1 MGEWSFGQL
10 MGQNSK
16 VVHWPA
22 RLSET
27 VELQLIIQVVI
38 RETTMLS
45 TCSSDS
51 TPFFRCFDL
60 YPGSYAF
67 SLTVDMNSTIGSEQF
82 YMISQRIIWPKLIM
96 AQNQRTCVRA
106 I

>member
-22 RLSET
+22 RLSDT

-38 RETTMLS
+38 RETTVLS

-51 TPFFRCFDL
+51 TPPRHMMLERDAHSNWAKTVTL
-60 YPGSYAF
+60 ENK
-67 SLTVDMNSTIGSEQF
+67 TVDTGWILTAFGGS
-82 YMISQRIIWPKLIM
+82 M
-96 AQNQRTCVRA
+96 ARKEAERNTRYG
-106 I
+106 

>member
-22 RLSET
+22 RLSDT

-38 RETTMLS
+38 RETTVLS

-51 TPFFRCFDL
+51 TTPRHMMLERDAHSNWAKTVT
-60 YPGSYAF
+60 PENK
-67 SLTVDMNSTIGSEQF
+67 TVDTG
-82 YMISQRIIWPKLIM
+82 RILT
-96 AQNQRTCVRA
+96 AFGGF
-106 I
+106 